1 MIRVEYAQFEM
12 LVERP
17 IPEWVMRV
25 TVKGSGFV
33 IRALPLMA
41 QVGDLTVEGLQL
53 NPDGTGFVGYLPTEP
68 AQGAMLR
75 VGYPEGEIMDTDFTY
90 HRTIP

>member
-12 LVERP
+12 LEERP
-17 IPEWVMRV
+17 IPEWEIRV

-41 QVGDLTVEGLQL
+41 QVGDLIVEGLQL

-68 AQGAMLR
+68 AQGSMLR
-75 VGYPEGEIMDTDFTY
+75 VGYPEGELVKTEFTY
-90 HRTIP
+90 HKTIP